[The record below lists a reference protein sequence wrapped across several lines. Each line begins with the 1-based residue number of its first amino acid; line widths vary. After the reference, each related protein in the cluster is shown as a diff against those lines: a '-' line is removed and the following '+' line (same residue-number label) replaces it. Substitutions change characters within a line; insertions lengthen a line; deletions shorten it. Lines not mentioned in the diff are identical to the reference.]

1 MSTRTT
7 TKMTAHRGLA
17 QRQVTAGC
25 VLPRLAGIT
34 RERQAAS
41 AIWPYLLVLDAG
53 TFTARCRWCGWASPG
68 QTALDGAVAAFE
80 GHACEESSP

>member
-1 MSTRTT
+1 MSTP
-7 TKMTAHRGLA
+7 TKMTARRGLA

-53 TFTARCRWCGWASPG
+53 IFTARCRWCGWASPD
-68 QTALDGAVAAFE
+68 QPTLDAALVAFE